1 MTLRRRG
8 RVLRVLALAAAAG
21 LALSGCST
29 QSGDS
34 GESGD
39 TVKIALLNDMSGPLN
54 LFGQP
59 TQNVADLAVEQ
70 INEAGGVNGKQVV
83 IEHIDGQSTARG
95 ALTATER
102 LIGQG
107 DAVALFGMH
116 DSASRDAVAPVTQRA
131 GLPYFY
137 TPLFEGGTCSAN
149 MITSGEVPSQQLA
162 TSVPWV
168 QEHTGK
174 KKWFVVAADYAW
186 GQNVRTLAEQYI
198 SESGGEVVGSV
209 LTPVGTTDF
218 QSVLTQ
224 LRQSG
229 AELVIPALI
238 GGDAISF
245 EKQAYDAGLGNDKI
259 QRLALMYENATRGAM
274 GPEINAGMYNI
285 MAYDNSI
292 DSDDNQEFL
301 GVYYEKFGDDAPP
314 VTTLSLQTWIAINAW
329 AKAAEQSG
337 DLSADK
343 LLPAVPGTVVEGPAG
358 PVRFE
363 KNHFA
368 SHTMYLTEFGTDGN
382 ASVIQR
388 FDDVQPDE
396 DCAIPLG

>member
-1 MTLRRRG
+1 MTSRRR
-8 RVLRVLALAAAAG
+8 RSVLTVLALTAATG
-21 LALSGCST
+21 LVLSGCSASSGS
-29 QSGDS
+29 SGDT
-34 GESGD
+34 GE
-39 TVKIALLNDMSGPLN
+39 TVKIALLNDMTGPLN

-70 INEAGGVNGKQVV
+70 INEAGGVNGKKVV

-116 DSASRDAVAPVTQRA
+116 DSASRDAVAPVTQKA

-174 KKWFVVAADYAW
+174 SRWFIVAADYAW
-186 GQNVRTLAEQYI
+186 GQKVRTLAEQYI

-229 AELVIPALI
+229 ADLVIPALI
-238 GGDAISF
+238 GGDAIAF
-245 EKQAYDAGLGNDKI
+245 EKQAHDAGLGNDKI

-274 GPEINAGMYNI
+274 GPDINTGMYNI

-292 DSDDNQEFL
+292 DSAANQDFL
-301 GVYYEKFGDDAPP
+301 DVYYEKFGDDAPP

-329 AKAAEQSG
+329 AKAAEQAG
-337 DLSADK
+337 DFSAGK
-343 LLPAVPGTVVEGPAG
+343 LLPAVPGTVVDGPAG

-363 KNHFA
+363 DNHFA
-368 SHTMYLTEFGTDGN
+368 THTMYLTEFGADGN
-382 ASVIQR
+382 ASVIQQ
-388 FDDVQPDE
+388 FDEVHPNE
-396 DCAIPLG
+396 DCTIPLG